1 MSSKNKQ
8 IDQDPFT
15 VLIDKNL
22 DESIKTDIKKVSK
35 VEVDNEIYGK
45 LAVITG
51 IISYIP
57 LAYEIWKTKDTRN
70 FTNSSLLIAIFS
82 NIMWIVYGLK
92 GNSSTNLWNGILYL
106 SIFCYI
112 TIFKILY

>member
-15 VLIDKNL
+15 MIIDKNL

-35 VEVDNEIYGK
+35 FEVDIEIYGK

-57 LAYEIWKTKDTRN
+57 LMYEVWKTKDTRN

-82 NIMWIVYGLK
+82 NIMWIM
-92 GNSSTNLWNGILYL
+92 
-106 SIFCYI
+106 
-112 TIFKILY
+112 